1 METIRRYARRE
12 EKRINDL
19 MGELGTPMPR
29 VVGARAFFVIHSSE
43 NRRWENTSH
52 SWVDS
57 EASSDSDPAEW
68 PCTLLVWESSGRVSY
83 DGNMVV

>member
-1 METIRRYARRE
+1 MMISIYIA
-12 EKRINDL
+12 IL
-19 MGELGTPMPR
+19 ISFYMCHG
-29 VVGARAFFVIHSSE
+29 
-43 NRRWENTSH
+43 
-52 SWVDS
+52 S